1 MDKNTVAPS
10 KIDILNSKCINLLVS
25 LSTKSGVNVEDISLD
40 DNETLSVFRNG
51 ETSNI
56 PHFSS
61 DFARNVLKI
70 CNSHIKD
77 FEDLVKIFGFCHGT
91 DVWTDN
97 AEHLISNGIAFK
109 NIIGNTEDIVDFL
122 LSYGVDTSAAHK
134 VMEISRRGLATR
146 KPEARDYINSL
157 ELEYNLPHWWI
168 ESVCKIGYV
177 FKSDRA
183 IECTKLA
190 FKITYFKVHYPKI
203 FNEVY
208 EKYTQIK

>member
-1 MDKNTVAPS
+1 M
-10 KIDILNSKCINLLVS
+10 
-25 LSTKSGVNVEDISLD
+25 
-40 DNETLSVFRNG
+40 
-51 ETSNI
+51 
-56 PHFSS
+56 
-61 DFARNVLKI
+61 
-70 CNSHIKD
+70 
-77 FEDLVKIFGFCHGT
+77 
-91 DVWTDN
+91 WTDN

>member
-1 MDKNTVAPS
+1 MDKNTVALS
-10 KIDILNSKCINLLVS
+10 KIDILNSKCINLLVG

-91 DVWTDN
+91 NVWSDN
-97 AEHLISNGIAFK
+97 AECLISSDMELK
-109 NIIGNTEDIVDFL
+109 NIIGTTNDIVDFL
-122 LSYGVDTSAAHK
+122 LRYGVDTFVAQRI
-134 VMEISRRGLATR
+134 MEMTRRGLATR

-157 ELEYNLPHWWI
+157 ELEYNIPYWWI

-183 IECTKLA
+183 IECTKFA

-208 EKYTQIK
+208 EKVYAD